1 MKPIPAAMTLAML
14 AIFVAMVGVAATY
27 PAEARFMPF
36 VVGIPAIG
44 LCLLQLVLDFYRRR
58 DPQAEGAGDPL
69 KEAEQQVARISGH
82 RVQFDMPSEN
92 VIFTESGFD
101 EREKLR
107 REVIVWGYFLGLIA
121 GILLF
126 GFHVAV
132 PVFLIAFLRFQA
144 QTSWR
149 NALIY
154 GGLGAI
160 LMFALFEKV
169 LRVSLHAGFVTE
181 FIASRFAS

>member
-1 MKPIPAAMTLAML
+1 MKSIPAPMTLAML
-14 AIFVAMVGVAATY
+14 AIFVVMVGVAATY

-44 LCLLQLVLDFYRRR
+44 LCLLQLGLDFYRQRH
-58 DPQAEGAGDPL
+58 PEAEAASDPL
-69 KEAEQQVARISGH
+69 KAAEDQVARISGR
-82 RVQFDMPSEN
+82 RVSFDMPSEN
-92 VIFTESGFD
+92 AMFSESEVD
-101 EREKLR
+101 AHEKLR
-107 REVIVWGYFLGLIA
+107 REIVVWGYFLSLIA

-144 QTSWR
+144 QASWR

-154 GGLGAI
+154 GGLGAA
-160 LMFALFEKV
+160 LMFLLFEKV
-169 LRVSLHAGFVTE
+169 LRVSLHAGFVTD
-181 FIASRFAS
+181 FIAGRLAS